1 MDRWLAGR
9 RNASTIG
16 AMAEVPPPPDELPE
30 GFSLQGDKKKDSWKD
45 HYRRLTELTEEI
57 RQANR
62 DLLENR
68 KALLRDL
75 KRVEKIFASP
85 GRVVILG
92 ALGAVIGMAA
102 YHISGVVLKL
112 LLD

>member
-1 MDRWLAGR
+1 
-9 RNASTIG
+9 
-16 AMAEVPPPPDELPE
+16 MAEVPPPPDELPE

-57 RQANR
+57 RQANQ

-75 KRVEKIFASP
+75 KRVEKFFASP
-85 GRVVILG
+85 GRIVILG
-92 ALGAVIGMAA
+92 GVGAVIGMAA
-102 YHISGVVLKL
+102 YHIASVILSL
-112 LLD
+112 LFD